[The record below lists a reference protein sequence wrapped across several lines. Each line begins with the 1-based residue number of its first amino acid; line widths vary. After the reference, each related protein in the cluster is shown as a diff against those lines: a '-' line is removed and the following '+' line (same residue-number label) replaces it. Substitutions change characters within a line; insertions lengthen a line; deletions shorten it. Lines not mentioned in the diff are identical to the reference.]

1 MTEENIKH
9 ATNNLLAEWIETYNQ
24 WRRGLP
30 PYDEPGCEPPFEPKD
45 LSLIL
50 TEAARR
56 LREKPKYFNH
66 EQFNI

>member
-9 ATNNLLAEWIETYNQ
+9 ATNELLAEWIETHNQ

-30 PYDEPGCEPPFEPKD
+30 PYDTTGCEPPFEPKD
-45 LSLIL
+45 LGLIL
-50 TEAARR
+50 DEAARR
-56 LREKPKYFNH
+56 LREKPKYFND